1 MRCKY
6 VGNRVF
12 KLENGNEI
20 IFVKWVNS
28 VKGNQYFVAKD
39 NNDKESVYYIVR
51 KNEKDQITEIE
62 KVR

>member
-20 IFVKWVNS
+20 VFLNWVNS

-39 NNDKESVYYIVR
+39 NDNNESVYYIVR
-51 KNEKDQITEIE
+51 KNEKGQITEIE

>member
-6 VGNRVF
+6 VGNKVF
-12 KLENGNEI
+12 KLENGDEI
-20 IFVKWVNS
+20 VFLNFVNS

-39 NNDKESVYYIVR
+39 NDNNENVYYIVR
-51 KNEKDQITEIE
+51 KNQKGQITEIE